1 MKHTFLLDSNDPRQ
15 SELLKYILMAIIHS
29 PNTIDD

>member
-1 MKHTFLLDSNDPRQ
+1 MKYTFLLDSNDLEE
-15 SELLKYILMAIIHS
+15 SELLKYILMAIIYL